1 MNNISN
7 SMTKARK
14 IHFGVYGIYKKN
26 ESILMV
32 QKNRGPYAGL
42 YDLPGGSVEFSE
54 SIEHALQREIKE
66 ETNAD
71 MKGSRFL
78 TNEEYQCRYVKNGEE
93 RDFHHVGI
101 YYIVDIAV
109 NQLRVGFDGHDSDGA
124 VFVPIGEI
132 SRNTVSPIAYKAL
145 RKFLGE

>member
-1 MNNISN
+1 
-7 SMTKARK
+7 MTKTRK
-14 IHFGVYGIYKKN
+14 IHFGVYGIYRKN

-32 QKNRGPYAGL
+32 QKNRGPYTGL
-42 YDLPGGSVEFSE
+42 YDLPGGSIEFSE
-54 SIEHALQREIKE
+54 SIEHALEREIKE
-66 ETNAD
+66 ETNAN

-101 YYIVDIAV
+101 YYIVDIV
-109 NQLRVGFDGHDSDGA
+109 VDQLRVGSDGHDSDGA
-124 VFVPIGEI
+124 VFVPIDEI
-132 SRNTVSPIAYKAL
+132 SPDTVSPIAYKAL